1 MSTNTLFSDG
11 SGVDASVLAVTLQSI
26 GSVVAIM
33 VFAWIVGRV
42 LQAYQSEQ
50 LKAGEAIWQCVKAV
64 VVLMFVLTAIF
75 VV

>member
-1 MSTNTLFSDG
+1 MSTNTLFSAG
-11 SGVDASVLAVTLQSI
+11 SGVDAAVLGGTLKVI

-50 LKAGEAIWQCVKAV
+50 LKVGEAIWQCIKAV
-64 VVLMFVLTAIF
+64 AVLMFVLTAIF
-75 VV
+75 V